1 MSSVETRDSN
11 DRKTVTGSNSDAIL
25 PGRTIGLLG
34 GGQLGRMFALEARR
48 LGYRVHVFDPEPG
61 CPAGQVSDREVSA
74 LYSDIAAL
82 EDFASSVDVVTYEFE
97 NIPVSAIDA
106 VAAITPVAPR
116 GEVLHICQNRE
127 REKTFLR
134 NAGIPCADFRV
145 VDSAESLTAA
155 LKELGGQGVLKTADF
170 GYDGKGQVRIRVGDD
185 PAQVWASLDAPRGV
199 LEAWVPFA
207 MELSVVAARGR
218 DHSVA
223 VFPVVENIHTN
234 HILDLSV
241 IPARVP
247 EASAQEAI
255 QIAGRVIKALD
266 VVGLL
271 AVEFF
276 LLSDGRVIVNE
287 LAPRPHNSG
296 HFSFDACVTSQFE
309 QQLRAV
315 CGLPLGSVELLRPI
329 AMKNLLGDI
338 WNQGEPD
345 WAASL
350 ADPDI
355 KLHLYGKRTPRPGRK
370 MGHLCA
376 FGTSNENALAK
387 VEAAAIRLGHS

>member
-1 MSSVETRDSN
+1 MP
-11 DRKTVTGSNSDAIL
+11 GS
-25 PGRTIGLLG
+25 TIGLLG

-48 LGYRVHVFDPEPG
+48 MGYRVHVFDPQPDS
-61 CPAGQVSDREVSA
+61 PAGQVGDIGISA
-74 LYSDIAAL
+74 AYTDVNAL
-82 EDFASSVDVVTYEFE
+82 QEFARSVDVVTYEFE

-106 VAAITPVAPR
+106 VAAIVAVAPR

-127 REKTFLR
+127 REKLFLR
-134 NAGIPCADFRV
+134 QAGIPCADFRV
-145 VDSAESLTAA
+145 VDSAASLEVA
-155 LKELGGQGVLKTADF
+155 LKEIGGEGVLKTADF
-170 GYDGKGQVRIRVGDD
+170 GYDGKGQCRIKPGDD
-185 PAQVWASLDAPRGV
+185 AAAAWASLGAPRGV
-199 LEAWVPFA
+199 LEAWVPFEK
-207 MELSVVAARGR
+207 ELSVVAARTAKGEI
-218 DHSVA
+218 S

-247 EASAQEAI
+247 EKS
-255 QIAGRVIKALD
+255 IAAALQTARDVIEALD

-276 LLSDGRVIVNE
+276 LLSDGHVIVNE

-315 CGLPLGSVELLRPI
+315 CGLPLGSVDLLRPV

-338 WNQGEPD
+338 WANGEPD
-345 WAASL
+345 WAAVL
-350 ADPDI
+350 TDPDI
-355 KLHLYGKRTPRPGRK
+355 KLHLYGKRNPRPGRK

-376 FGTSNENALAK
+376 LAQTNELALAK
-387 VEAAAIRLGHS
+387 VEAAAARLMARPLSMT